1 MEKRSEMSEKKGHEY
16 RFSTGNSERLTDQ
29 KAVSG
34 VNADKNSLHIELHS
48 HVTQQSTTLNNS
60 QIGKGF
66 DLTAKVA
73 NDVIDCDALP
83 GNVRN
88 SSNDKRV
95 RTLQVG
101 YNASGAVAAAAKGDV
116 VVIVDV
122 IDMSTTAEAV
132 LDAGALTIYG
142 AAPDRAKPPVPVDPE
157 KMGYLAGRRAVE
169 AGSKVILV
177 AEPRY
182 GTEEERIANSQL
194 TLTGISRSG
203 AILDHI
209 IPNIGGEVSRL
220 ADFTDRVVIIV
231 SDTGG
236 VAFDA
241 AYSAG
246 APEILTGTVARTCA
260 KRGLAP
266 LEAAAK
272 RAIEAAERHGT
283 GITCIAASA
292 NSYEDC
298 LAAEALARKI
308 IENGFLR

>member
-1 MEKRSEMSEKKGHEY
+1 MEKRSGMSEMKDNEY
-16 RFSTGNSERLTDQ
+16 TSGTVNREILAELKTVD
-29 KAVSG
+29 G
-34 VNADKNSLHIELHS
+34 VNSDKNYLPIDW
-48 HVTQQSTTLNNS
+48 QSIDIRGTVINNND
-60 QIGKGF
+60 QEGKKI
-66 DLTAKVA
+66 DLSTKVA
-73 NDVIDCDALP
+73 RTATDCD
-83 GNVRN
+83 NSTSDVRN
-88 SSNDKRV
+88 SNHQKRV
-95 RTLQVG
+95 RTLQIG

-122 IDMSTTAEAV
+122 IDMSTTAEAA
-132 LDAGALTIYG
+132 LDAGALAIYG

-157 KMGYLAGRRAVE
+157 KIGYLAGRRAVE

-194 TLTGISRSG
+194 TLTGISQSG
-203 AILDHI
+203 AILDYI

-220 ADFTDRVVIIV
+220 ADFTDRVVVIV

-241 AYSAG
+241 AFTAG
-246 APEILTGTVARTCA
+246 APEVLTGTVARTCA

-272 RAIEAAERHGT
+272 RAIEAAKRHGT

-298 LAAEALARKI
+298 LAAEALSKKI
-308 IENGFLR
+308 IEYGFLR